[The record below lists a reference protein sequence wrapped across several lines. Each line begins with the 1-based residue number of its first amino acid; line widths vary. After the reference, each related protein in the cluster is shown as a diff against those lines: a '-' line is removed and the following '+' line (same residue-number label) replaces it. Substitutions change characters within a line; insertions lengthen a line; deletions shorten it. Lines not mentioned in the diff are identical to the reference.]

1 MQGLT
6 DLLTALTALAGLAA
20 GLVKLAREVD
30 GWAKRR
36 KKKGRHFKNDGP
48 TS

>member
-1 MQGLT
+1 MNGLT

-20 GLVKLAREVD
+20 GLVRLARELD

-36 KKKGRHFKNDGP
+36 KKKGRHFRDDL